1 MDIIS
6 GQFHQILMCRFKK
19 NCTQKSDNKT
29 SALTL
34 LAKYAC
40 STLTDA
46 TVNATVDAQSFTASR
61 SQGSLLLVAPQG
73 LVGENP
79 GNEVVIYGQIV
90 NWLLAV
96 FTLEKDNPSA
106 KSVKIDGKTD
116 G

>member
-6 GQFHQILMCRFKK
+6 DQFHQILMCRFKK
-19 NCTQKSDNKT
+19 NARESPATKQ
-29 SALTL
+29 ALSHCL
-34 LAKYAC
+34 L
-40 STLTDA
+40 STLAQLLRTRK
-46 TVNATVDAQSFTASR
+46 TVDAQSFTASR

-79 GNEVVIYGQIV
+79 RNKVVIYGQIV

-96 FTLEKDNPSA
+96 FTLQKDNPSE
-106 KSVKIDGKTD
+106 KSAKIDGKTD